1 MSSLILAASLAL
13 ICSTVAMIIAAVQL
27 SQSPTEPRQTD
38 FMLDLVDRIDQLEIA
53 CHLLEEEN
61 ERLVRANNKL
71 RQLS

>member
-1 MSSLILAASLAL
+1 
-13 ICSTVAMIIAAVQL
+13 
-27 SQSPTEPRQTD
+27 
-38 FMLDLVDRIDQLEIA
+38 VDKIDQLEVA